1 MHGNAT
7 QIQKHCV
14 DFHREWLTTW
24 NGASKLIAT
33 PPTKLLG
40 LAGSGAVIDEPI
52 TLALGTY
59 LHRYTP
65 SRRWAYQ
72 SREGKY
78 NRGQDIDV
86 TTWLT
91 LSYIKQLPM
100 HEHAATVY
108 PAPQLGPG
116 GGCPGH
122 RIPWGA
128 WQRRHHCPPG
138 LTAVR
143 SHAHCAEGLPW
154 VFSFLSVQQ

>member
-65 SRRWAYQ
+65 SRRWAYL
-72 SREGKY
+72 SRGGKY

-91 LSYIKQLPM
+91 LSYRVPKLPCVRPKRTLQTLVGRRQNPYRSKPLRNKDKPLQSRPCWKY
-100 HEHAATVY
+100 AV
-108 PAPQLGPG
+108 
-116 GGCPGH
+116 
-122 RIPWGA
+122 
-128 WQRRHHCPPG
+128 WQC
-138 LTAVR
+138 VM
-143 SHAHCAEGLPW
+143 
-154 VFSFLSVQQ
+154 

>member
-65 SRRWAYQ
+65 SRRWAYLY
-72 SREGKY
+72 RGGKY

-91 LSYIKQLPM
+91 LSHNFPCLIS
-100 HEHAATVY
+100 E
-108 PAPQLGPG
+108 
-116 GGCPGH
+116 
-122 RIPWGA
+122 
-128 WQRRHHCPPG
+128 
-138 LTAVR
+138 
-143 SHAHCAEGLPW
+143 
-154 VFSFLSVQQ
+154 LSSEKS